1 MVKGKKLPAAR
12 NEDGRILSDREE
24 EDEEEEE
31 AEEALE
37 AAEQRRRV
45 SVSCRLGQQVGSCCR
60 GVREAAEKVGKER
73 EVGLGRGS

>member
-45 SVSCRLGQQVGSCCR
+45 SVSCRLG
-60 GVREAAEKVGKER
+60 
-73 EVGLGRGS
+73 